1 MRLLFIVI
9 LGIALSVSSSCSGI
23 RVRHDYD
30 KTADFSNYTTYNYP
44 EAMTTGLSE
53 LDENRLLRAVDSAM
67 QAKGF
72 QFAEE
77 PDFLVHIY
85 SRDYQPAPRNTV
97 GVGVG
102 GTGRNVGG
110 GVNVGLPIGRNFI
123 EREISFDFVDFHN
136 NTLFWQAVATDKFR
150 EKATPGEREEAFHAM
165 VQKVFAKYPPKRA
178 AGS

>member
-1 MRLLFIVI
+1 MRLLSVVI
-9 LGIALSVSSSCSGI
+9 LGITLFGLSSCSGV

-30 KTADFSNYTTYNYP
+30 KTTDFANYTTYNYP
-44 EAMTTGLSE
+44 EVMTTGLSE
-53 LDENRLLRAVDSAM
+53 LDEKRLLSAVDSAM

-72 QFAEE
+72 KFSEE
-77 PDFLVHIY
+77 PDFLLHIY
-85 SRDYQPAPRNTV
+85 SRDYQAAPRNTV

-110 GVNVGLPIGRNFI
+110 GVNIGLPIGNNKI

-136 NTLFWQAVATDKFR
+136 NTLFWQAVATDSFKER
-150 EKATPGEREEAFHAM
+150 SSPQQREEAFHQM

-178 AGS
+178 Y